1 MGIVTL
7 VSGGF
12 DSTLMS
18 LMAHEEG
25 VTLFPLFI
33 NYGQLGVDK
42 EWVACQRL
50 HEQFGLP
57 PVTYMDLS
65 GFGKTIPSGLTDRT
79 LRINEDAFLPG
90 RNLLFV
96 LAGAAYACKVQ
107 ANSVALGL
115 LNPADHLFPDQTERF
130 VEKCERMIE
139 TAMGRR
145 ILVLTPLIE
154 FSKRDILVMAQAR
167 GLEHTYSCHA
177 GGDEPCGV
185 CIACVEINNAKKGG
199 NHGWQ

>member
-7 VSGGF
+7 VSGGI

-18 LMAHEEG
+18 LMALEERA
-25 VTLFPLFI
+25 TLFPLFI
-33 NYGQLGVDK
+33 NYGQLGAGK
-42 EWVACQRL
+42 EWSACQRL

-65 GFGKTIPSGLTDRT
+65 GFGKIIPSGLTDSS

-96 LAGAAYACKVQ
+96 LAGAAHAFKVQ
-107 ANSVALGL
+107 ADSVALGL
-115 LNPADHLFPDQTERF
+115 LNPATHLFPDQTKGF
-130 VEKCERMIE
+130 VEECEKMIE
-139 TAMGRR
+139 RAMSRR

-154 FSKRDILVMAQAR
+154 FSKRDVLMMARER
-167 GLEHTYSCHA
+167 GIVHTYSCHA
-177 GGDEPCGV
+177 GSDEPCGV
-185 CIACVEINNAKKGG
+185 CVACVEIANAKDGR
-199 NHGWQ
+199 

>member
-1 MGIVTL
+1 MGIVSL
-7 VSGGF
+7 VSGGI

-18 LMAHEEG
+18 LIAHEEEI
-25 VTLFPLFI
+25 TLFPLFI
-33 NYGQLGVDK
+33 NYGQLGVEK

-50 HEQFGLP
+50 HKKFGLP

-65 GFGKTIPSGLTDRT
+65 GFGKTISSGLTDRN

-130 VEKCERMIE
+130 VEKCEKIIE
-139 TAMGRR
+139 IAIGSR
-145 ILVLTPLIE
+145 ILVLTPLID
-154 FSKRDILVMAQAR
+154 FSKRDILVMAQTR
-167 GLEHTYSCHA
+167 GIEHTYSCHA
-177 GGDEPCGV
+177 GEDKPCGV
-185 CIACVEINNAKKGG
+185 CIACVEINNAKERR
-199 NHGWQ
+199 

>member
-7 VSGGF
+7 VSGGI

-18 LMAHEEG
+18 LMALEERA
-25 VTLFPLFI
+25 TLFPLFI
-33 NYGQLGVDK
+33 NYGQLGVGK
-42 EWVACQRL
+42 ERAACQRL
-50 HEQFGLP
+50 HEQFGLS

-65 GFGKTIPSGLTDRT
+65 GFGKIIPSGLTDSS

-96 LAGAAYACKVQ
+96 LAGAAHAFKVQ
-107 ANSVALGL
+107 ADSVALGL
-115 LNPADHLFPDQTERF
+115 LNPATHLFPDQTKGF
-130 VEKCERMIE
+130 VEECEKMIE
-139 TAMGRR
+139 RAMSRR

-154 FSKRDILVMAQAR
+154 FSKRDVLMMARER
-167 GLEHTYSCHA
+167 GIVHTYSCHA

-185 CIACVEINNAKKGG
+185 CVACVEIANAKDGR
-199 NHGWQ
+199 

>member
-25 VTLFPLFI
+25 VALSPLFVD
-33 NYGQLGVDK
+33 YGQLGASK
-42 EWVACQRL
+42 EWAACQRL
-50 HEQFGLP
+50 HEEFGLP
-57 PVTYMDLS
+57 QVTYMDLS
-65 GFGKTIPSGLTDRT
+65 GFGKTIPSGLTDSS

-96 LAGAAYACKVQ
+96 LAGAAHAFKIQ
-107 ANSVALGL
+107 ADSVALGL
-115 LNPADHLFPDQTERF
+115 LNPADHLFPDQTKGF
-130 VEKCERMIE
+130 VEECESMVD

-145 ILVLTPLIE
+145 ISVLTPLIE
-154 FSKRDILVMAQAR
+154 FSKSDVLAMARAR
-167 GLEHTYSCHA
+167 GVEHAYSCHA
-177 GGDEPCGV
+177 GGDAPCGV
-185 CIACVEINNAKKGG
+185 CVACVEIADAEERS
-199 NHGWQ
+199 

>member
-25 VTLFPLFI
+25 ATLFPLFVD
-33 NYGQLGVDK
+33 YGHLGASK
-42 EWVACQRL
+42 EWAACQRL

-65 GFGKTIPSGLTDRT
+65 GFGKIIPSGLTDIS

-96 LAGAAYACKVQ
+96 LAGAAHACQVQ
-107 ANSVALGL
+107 AGSIALGL
-115 LNPADHLFPDQTERF
+115 LNPADHLFPDQTKGF
-130 VEKCERMIE
+130 VEKCEGMIE

-145 ILVLTPLIE
+145 IHVLTPLIE
-154 FSKRDILVMAQAR
+154 FSKKDVLMMARDREIR
-167 GLEHTYSCHA
+167 HTYSCHA
-177 GGDEPCGV
+177 GGDKPCGV
-185 CIACVEINNAKKGG
+185 CIACVEITKAKERR
-199 NHGWQ
+199 